1 MSSKIRSKL
10 SALRDSGEIK
20 RGRDLTNSLVFGQEN
35 ELFPGEGRV
44 DETAYGKCYLRELS
58 FPLEHSHGNSTLSG
72 VLNCAEAAII
82 IPPSGP
88 SPQELDPYKALFL
101 DIETT
106 GLSGGT
112 GTWVFLIGLGW
123 FTKNQFI
130 LRQYFLRRPLEERAI
145 LSHFARTATDFQT
158 FVTFNGKM
166 FDLPLI
172 QSRQTLAGFPRVS
185 PPVHLD
191 LLQSARLFWKKRL
204 QSRSLRSI
212 EETILGLKRYD
223 DIPGFEIP
231 AVYFDYLRR
240 GKTERLKKVF
250 KHNVLDILSMVTL
263 AERMALLSAGQ
274 GVEHPAEALMLG
286 QFCLKNDRPEEGI
299 HLLRSVASGKADSLA
314 EEAELALSFY
324 YKRQA
329 RWQEALEIWKKVI
342 KRNSAD
348 LTAYVELAKYFE
360 HRCGDYRTALNYTEQ
375 ALRSSCSERETYSR
389 NQLSTPALRHRRRRL
404 QRRLSASNTSGFS
417 CF

>member
-10 SALRDSGEIK
+10 SAFRDSGEII
-20 RGRDLTNSLVFGQEN
+20 RGRDLTNSSVFRQKN
-35 ELFPGEGRV
+35 ELFPGEERI

-72 VLNCAEAAII
+72 VLNCAETAII
-82 IPPSGP
+82 IHPSGP
-88 SPQELDPYKALFL
+88 SPQEFDPYKALFL

-112 GTWVFLIGLGW
+112 GTWIFLIGLGW
-123 FTKNQFI
+123 FVKNQFI
-130 LRQYFLRRPLEERAI
+130 LRQYFLRRPMEEKAI
-145 LSHFARTATDFQT
+145 LSHFARTAADFQT
-158 FVTFNGKM
+158 FITFNGKM

-172 QSRQTLAGFPRVS
+172 QSRQTLTGLPRLN

-212 EETILGLKRYD
+212 EETILDLKRYD

-250 KHNVLDILSMVTL
+250 KHNVSDILSMVTL
-263 AERMALLSAGQ
+263 TERIALLSAGQ
-274 GVEHPAEALMLG
+274 GIKHPAEALMLG

-299 HLLRSVASGKADSLA
+299 HLLRSVASGKTDSLA

-324 YKRQA
+324 YKRQG
-329 RWQEALEIWKKVI
+329 RWQEALEIWEKVI
-342 KRNSAD
+342 KRNPANPN
-348 LTAYVELAKYFE
+348 AHVELAKYFE
-360 HRCGDYRTALNYTEQ
+360 HRCGDYRTALSYTEE
-375 ALRSSCSERETYSR
+375 ALRLSYPVRETYYSHS
-389 NQLSTPALRHRRRRL
+389 QLSIPALRHRKLRL
-404 QRRLSASNTSGFS
+404 QRRLSASNAPGFS
-417 CF
+417 